1 MQKYTQFSYFQ
12 NFKGNFVLP
21 KILWMPLELSASF
34 PAYFSAVLSEKM
46 TIKRAFKNDKIEK
59 KRSIRN
65 PFAKRKRSLKYHFRR
80 Q

>member
-1 MQKYTQFSYFQ
+1 ML
-12 NFKGNFVLP
+12 GLAVG
-21 KILWMPLELSASF
+21 F
-34 PAYFSAVLSEKM
+34 PAKLSTEMLEKM
-46 TIKRAFKNDKIEK
+46 TIKRAIKNDKIRK